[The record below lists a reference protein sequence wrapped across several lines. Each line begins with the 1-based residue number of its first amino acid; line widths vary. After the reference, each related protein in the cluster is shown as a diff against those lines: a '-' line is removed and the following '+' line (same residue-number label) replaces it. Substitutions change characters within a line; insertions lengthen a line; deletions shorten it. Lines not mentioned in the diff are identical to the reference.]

1 MDKDRNK
8 IDTSKADKV
17 AAELLANDYKKLG
30 PVTFPEYMI
39 IGHFLV
45 LLLLWLTRAP
55 GGKGTGWSVYFKDK
69 YVTDGSSAQ
78 LVAFMLFI
86 LPAKKPFQR
95 DENGQFIVA
104 PPLITWKQMTSK
116 MGWGVIFLL
125 GGGFAMAG
133 GITSSGLGKY
143 VGTKMAGLSGLSQP
157 LILLLCVLI
166 INLMTQV
173 TSNSSTMTI
182 FASLLCD
189 MAERLQINPM
199 YLMIPC
205 AVSVSMAFCLPV
217 STPPNAVV
225 FEYGYLR
232 ISDMVKVGLPL
243 SLIGALISMAMIH
256 ITGGLEWT
264 FDIYNTCPDYLPDTA
279 PCKVAPIGGD
289 ALSNFTV
296 KN

>member
-1 MDKDRNK
+1 M
-8 IDTSKADKV
+8 
-17 AAELLANDYKKLG
+17 
-30 PVTFPEYMI
+30 
-39 IGHFLV
+39 V

-95 DENGQFIVA
+95 DEKGQFIVA

-143 VGTKMAGLSGLSQP
+143 VGTKMAGLSGKLLRPNLSKVMLKYSGLSQP

-225 FEYGYLR
+225 FEYG
-232 ISDMVKVGLPL
+232 
-243 SLIGALISMAMIH
+243 
-256 ITGGLEWT
+256 E
-264 FDIYNTCPDYLPDTA
+264 F
-279 PCKVAPIGGD
+279 
-289 ALSNFTV
+289 
-296 KN
+296 